1 MWAKP
6 PRATCVWLALL
17 LVGGWPAA
25 VQAQNSA
32 YLTLDLVQIRANA
45 LHGATI
51 RIVPKNATFL
61 GAGGGAGFE
70 LEDFVHAD
78 DWDSENGQ
86 LTAAAIAGEIRLNAA
101 GLSRITLQGAPA
113 GLSIASARLLARE
126 QPHSH
131 GRAIKGHRSAQI
143 TVAYTG
149 PGINAD
155 VAVTIAVKGGAD
167 GLLTYGNQQAG
178 YPGASCC
185 TAGFTIRTGTLTDG
199 VSVNPV
205 SLAVTERGGAEAG
218 YKVGLLTDP
227 GADVTITATVPAANT
242 SDLEVKAGTGAFGGA
257 ATLTFTH
264 GSGGNWTQ
272 AQTVTVRAKYDSD
285 TADESFNITHALS
298 VASGPYRSITPAPVA
313 VAVTDAGAGVPLS
326 FSAAAYR
333 ANEPASTTNA
343 AVGLTLLSTRPSA
356 TVVTVERTGGSAT
369 AGDDY
374 TAGPWTATIAAN
386 TTTGSVNIPL
396 RHDTV
401 DEPNET
407 VELRIRAS
415 SLPTG
420 VVPGSQ
426 GTATLT
432 ITDNDAT
439 SATLSGSGTV
449 KEDGSDSADLAVT
462 LGRKLAGGE
471 SVTAPLVIAG
481 AGITRKDYDIALKV
495 GGNYNQGVLLNTAS
509 PYSRWSPA
517 VVFTGSDVNTV
528 RVATLAV
535 TGKEDTRDEGVSE
548 TLTVNFG
555 SGDQAVS
562 SNLDRSSGTGAAG
575 TTASGSA
582 SVAITDNDQPP
593 SLAVSPDIIS
603 ARNLQDGGTATLTL
617 IPKNSTFFGGGGGGG
632 LNGGNPSAPYVFFD
646 DRNDRGEIPNT
657 EVRLSAT
664 GLSKISL
671 SGTSAFL
678 TISAGRLL
686 PIQYDVHGAE
696 QHRSVEI
703 DLSYAGPLITAD
715 DQVTV
720 AVDSDLL
727 RFGDQNGG
735 RPASQSARFTV
746 KPLDPNAGL
755 SIRETGSPAETVVG
769 ENGGTDR
776 YAVLLKTRPTHPV
789 TVTVTAGAGTL
800 VDGPDAGNAGTSTE
814 TLTFNPKGS
823 ALWSTPQTITVTGVD
838 DDIDN
843 AGNARTVM
851 IGHAA
856 SSNDHNYAINSAGSL
871 GVKVTDDDRAG
882 VTISHAAHTLAEHGG
897 VATYT
902 LKLDSQPLKA
912 VTITVDAGDGN
923 VVKVDGPDSA
933 TDFTNTE
940 ALTFTPSNW
949 RSAQQI
955 SIEGQNDDAVTY
967 LPRTATITHSIA
979 SPTLGDGRRYLPDMV
994 IAGVDVSVSDD
1005 DKPVL
1010 TLTEKNGNTEIGEG
1024 GSATFTVTS
1033 SDPAP
1038 SGGLPVT
1045 LPTLSFSGAYSGSLS
1060 VGTITIPANAT
1071 NVDFNVDIDDDRAD
1085 ALDGAFTVSLNTGTP
1100 YELGAA
1106 SSLKLAVTDND
1117 PTSVTLAGSP
1127 AGYLVEGGAKTL
1139 TLTLGRGLVKGE
1151 TLTAPL
1157 TFAGTAARNVDYRL
1171 TSTAA
1176 RGVAYNNLGS
1186 GSASVVFT
1194 GPAAGTTATVA
1205 TITFTATS
1213 DSVVGSTTDTVGI
1226 GLGTATNTG
1235 SGGGVTA
1242 TDNLPGFHI
1251 VDSVRPSEPIVTLSQ
1266 PDKTTLKEG
1275 GDAVE
1280 FDLLVSPPYFQQP
1293 FSLVTLELAGK
1304 AASGQ
1309 DYRLEAAS
1317 GGSVSSWAFF
1327 VNQGVSSM
1335 RLRLVPLADDRDEPN
1350 ESIVISVPDQLQV
1363 YRDAGNA
1370 AYTVSAP
1377 RSVRFTLTSATAP
1390 PPPPPPVETPGV
1402 TVSTASLDLAE
1413 GGSTGSY
1420 TVLLDSKP
1428 TANVTVTAASGD
1440 AAKVRV
1446 QAPGGNPGT
1455 SATLTFTPTTWNQ
1468 AQAVTVTPQDD
1479 ANADDE
1485 TVTITHAVSN
1495 TGGYG
1500 GVTAD
1505 SVTVTVDDDETPVVP
1520 PPSVSI
1526 APASANAVT
1535 EGAAATFTLTAS
1547 PAPQSAIT
1555 VNVNVMDSG
1564 SYADSG
1570 QAGSRQVTIG
1580 TGGSGTLTVTTDD
1593 DSADEPNGTLTAT
1606 VNSGTSYAPSNT
1618 NASAS
1623 ITVDD
1628 NDDPPP
1634 ATPVVS
1640 ISGGGVITEGG
1651 TATFNLSASP
1661 APPSTITVDVNVV
1674 DSGSF
1679 ADSGQAGA
1687 RQVTIGTGG
1696 SGTLTVTTDNDSAD
1710 EPNGTL
1716 TATVNSGTGYTPSD
1730 TNASASIS
1738 VNDDDDAIIP
1748 SACVSDALLQQVED
1762 YYDHNSITPPGYGH
1776 NWFRVLV
1783 AFGARTPADWTTDSR
1798 VIEPM
1803 TAASARVQEAI
1814 WFGWGP
1820 VADALECL
1828 EAVNPAPDPEVAIAG
1843 GSAVTE
1849 GGSATFTL
1857 TATPT
1862 PSTSITVN
1870 VNVADSGDFANSG
1883 QAGSRTVTIGAGGS
1897 GTLIVTTDNDS
1908 TDEPDGTLTATIA
1921 NGQGYTPSGTS
1932 ASASIAVSDNDDPP
1946 PPVVSITGGSA
1957 ITEGGAA
1964 TFTLTATPAPA
1975 SPITVNLNV
1984 VDSGNF
1990 ADGGQAGA
1998 RTATIGTN
2006 GSGTLTVT
2014 TDNDSTDEP
2023 SGTLTATIANGQ
2035 GYTPSNTN
2043 ASASI
2048 AVSDNDDAITP
2059 SPCVSDVL
2067 LQQVEDYYDHNS
2079 GNSPGYGE
2087 NWFRVLVAFGARTP
2101 ADWTADNRVITPMT
2115 AASAREREARWFGW
2129 GPVAD
2134 ALECI
2139 EGVSPDPDPAV
2150 TIAGGGAITEG
2161 GTATFTLTATPTP
2174 QSTTT
2179 VNISV
2184 VDSGSFA
2191 SSGQVG
2197 LRQVTIGTGGSG
2209 TLTVLTTNDSTDEPD
2224 GTLTATVTSGTGY
2237 TRSNTNASASISV
2250 TDNDDP
2256 PPATP
2261 VVSISGGGA
2270 ITEGGTATFNLSA
2283 SPAPQ
2288 GQITVNVNVADSG
2301 SFADSGQ
2308 TGSRRVTIGT
2318 GGSGTFTVTTA
2329 NDSTNEPNGS
2339 ISATVTSGTGYSV
2352 HSQNNSDSVTV
2363 NDNDL
2368 PPPRPAV
2375 SISGGSAITEG
2386 GSATFTLT
2394 ASPPPQGSIRVNVRV
2409 TQSGNFATSGQT
2421 GSRRI
2426 TIGASG
2432 TATFNVTTTNDSDD
2446 EPDGS
2451 VSAAVI
2457 GGTGYSVHSQ
2467 SNSDSVTV
2475 NDDDVVVP
2483 VIRVTSAQSSRTT
2496 DYEGATLKFTLH
2508 ADVAPGADLE
2518 VTVNVAEPGNA
2529 FVNTADAGA
2538 RQVTIPARQKQ
2549 ATLNVRTNDDSVEE
2563 DPASA
2568 TVTVTVQSGS
2578 GYTAASAPRNSA
2590 EATVHDNDGLPTLSI
2605 GDSSAQEGDEVYFQV
2620 TLSKPVAHE
2629 VRFSYYTETGHYQGR
2644 NYGTANSSSDYPYS
2658 SNNGTI
2664 YPGGRRFEIW
2674 IQTFDDSYDEGDETF
2689 TVILSRP
2696 EGATLDDGEA
2706 TGTIKN
2712 SDPLPDA
2719 WLARFGR
2726 AVAEQALDGI
2736 TARIGAVR
2744 KPARAAG
2751 FRSML
2756 AGRPIGQGPGA
2767 TAVGCTTPSGP
2778 NPPHPAVDPGAG
2790 DVGTPDHSHRP
2801 ENRGDGSYGSDG
2813 SGRPDG
2819 LEGRAKPVAGCPMDN
2834 SPDRTLGS
2842 TAPHAHNAGGI
2853 GAGSGHRA
2861 SIVSMVQGH
2870 GGPPPPHGDARG
2882 TALQQLLTGS
2892 NFTYT
2897 READAKGGVLGVW
2910 GRGSHANF
2918 NGAQEE
2924 LRLDGNLTTGL
2935 LGVDYA
2941 RGDWLLGVAITQAV
2955 GDGTYSGPNSAAGG
2969 VRSTLTAAV
2978 PYAAWRISERL
2989 DVWGAAGH
2997 GGGRMTLTSGVTT
3010 DRFATFLPFGQPA
3023 RRTTDLASPQGERL
3037 QTDLGWS
3044 MAALGL
3050 NGSLLGAAGAGP
3062 MLTWQSDAL
3071 WSRTTSDETE
3081 GMLAGAADVTRLRFG
3096 LEGSWRLRLG
3106 DHGLTP
3112 KLEVGVRHDGGDAE
3126 TGFGVEVGGGV
3137 AWLHPGLGLSLD
3149 LEGRTLIAHEANRRR
3164 DMGFSAALA
3173 FDPSP
3178 QSRQGPKL
3186 SLRQDFGGQVTG
3198 GLDALFAANPLV
3210 ERRGHEAD
3218 GRWTAE
3224 AAWGFPTFRGRF
3236 IGAPTL
3242 GYGVSTMDREY
3253 SIGWQLEP
3261 FEGTGRG
3268 LSFGLKLTRRES
3280 LMAPPAHGIGA
3291 ELRMRW

>member
-1 MWAKP
+1 M
-6 PRATCVWLALL
+6 RAAGQPWS
-17 LVGGWPAA
+17 
-25 VQAQNSA
+25 QAQNNSA
-32 YLTLDLVQIRANA
+32 YLTLDLVQIRASA
-45 LHGATI
+45 LHGA
-51 RIVPKNATFL
+51 RIKITPKNATFL
-61 GAGGGAGFE
+61 GAGGGAGFD
-70 LEDFVHAD
+70 LEDFVHPD
-78 DWDSENGQ
+78 DWDSESEQ
-86 LTAAAIAGEIRLNAA
+86 LTAAAIAGQIRLNAA
-101 GLSRITLQGAPA
+101 GISRITLQGAPA

-131 GRAIKGHRSAQI
+131 GRATKGHRSAQI
-143 TVAYTG
+143 TLAYTG

-155 VAVTIAVKGGAD
+155 VAVTVAVKGGAD
-167 GLLTYGNQQAG
+167 GLLSYGNQQAG

-199 VSVNPV
+199 VSVNPA
-205 SLAVTERGGAEAG
+205 SLAVTERGGAGAEAG
-218 YKVGLLTDP
+218 YQVGLLTDP
-227 GADVTITATVPAANT
+227 GANVTITATVPPTNT
-242 SDLEVKAGTGAFGGA
+242 SDIEVRAGSGSFGGA

-264 GSGGNWTQ
+264 GSSGNWTQ
-272 AQTVTVRAKYDSD
+272 AQTVTVRAKNDSD
-285 TADESFNITHALS
+285 TADESFNITHSLS

-343 AVGLTLLSTRPSA
+343 AVGLTLSSTRTSA

-386 TTTGSVNIPL
+386 TTTGTVNIPI
-396 RHDTV
+396 RHDTA

-407 VELRIRAS
+407 VELSIRAS

-426 GTATLT
+426 GRATLT

-439 SATLSGSGTV
+439 SVTLSGSGTV

-481 AGITRKDYDIALKV
+481 AGISRKDYDIALKA
-495 GGNYNQGVLLNTAS
+495 GGNYNRGVSLNTAS

-593 SLAVSPDIIS
+593 SLVVSPRIIS
-603 ARNLQDGGTATLTL
+603 VRNLQDGGRATLTL
-617 IPKNSTFFGGGGGGG
+617 TPKNSTFFGAGGGGG

-671 SGTSAFL
+671 SGRSALL

-703 DLSYAGPLITAD
+703 DLSYTGPPITAD

-720 AVDSDLL
+720 TVDSDLL

-735 RPASQSARFTV
+735 RPASQSARFTI

-800 VDGPDAGNAGTSTE
+800 VDGPDAGNAGASTE
-814 TLTFNPKGS
+814 TLTFNPTGS
-823 ALWSTPQTITVTGVD
+823 SLWSTPQTITVTGVD

-843 AGNARTVM
+843 AGNARTVT
-851 IGHAA
+851 IGHTA

-871 GVKVTDDDRAG
+871 SVKVTDDDRAG
-882 VTISHAAHTLAEHGG
+882 VTVSHAAHTLAENGG
-897 VATYT
+897 IATYT

-912 VTITVDAGDGN
+912 VTITVDAGDGS

-967 LPRTATITHSIA
+967 LPREATIAHSIA
-979 SPTLGDGRRYLPDMV
+979 SLALGDGRRYLPDMV
-994 IAGVDVSVSDD
+994 IAGVDVSVPDD

-1024 GSATFTVTS
+1024 GSAAFTVTS

-1038 SGGLPVT
+1038 RGGLPVT
-1045 LPTLSFSGAYSGSLS
+1045 LPTLTFSGGYSGSLS
-1060 VGTITIPANAT
+1060 AGTITIPAKAT
-1071 NVDFNVDIDDDRAD
+1071 SVDFSVDIDNDRAD
-1085 ALDGAFTVSLNTGTP
+1085 EPDGTFAVSLNAGTQ
-1100 YELGAA
+1100 YELGAT
-1106 SSLKLAVTDND
+1106 SSLELTVTDDD
-1117 PTSVTLAGSP
+1117 PTSVTLAGSSG
-1127 AGYLVEGGAKTL
+1127 GYLIEGGTRTL

-1151 TLTAPL
+1151 TLTMPL
-1157 TFAGTAARNVDYRL
+1157 TFAGTAVRNADYKL
-1171 TSTAA
+1171 TATPA
-1176 RGVAYNNLGS
+1176 RGVAYNNLNS

-1213 DSVVGSTTDTVGI
+1213 DSVVGSTTETVGI

-1235 SGGGVTA
+1235 SGGGVA
-1242 TDNLPGFHI
+1242 TTNNLPGFHI
-1251 VDSVRPSEPIVTLSQ
+1251 VDSVAPSEPIVTLSQ
-1266 PDKTTLKEG
+1266 PDNTTLKEG

-1280 FDLLVSPPYFQQP
+1280 FDLIVSPPYFQRP
-1293 FSLVTLELAGK
+1293 FSLVELELSGK
-1304 AASGQ
+1304 AHRGL
-1309 DYRLEAAS
+1309 DYRLEAVS
-1317 GGSVSSWAFF
+1317 GGSIGSASLY
-1327 VNQGVSSM
+1327 VNQSVSSM
-1335 RLRLVPLADDRDEPN
+1335 RLRLVPLADEQDEPN

-1377 RSVRFTLTSATAP
+1377 RSVKFTLTSATAP

-1420 TVLLDSKP
+1420 TVVLDSKP

-1446 QAPGGNPGT
+1446 QAPGGNPGA
-1455 SATLTFTPTTWNQ
+1455 SATLTFTPTTWDQ

-1520 PPSVSI
+1520 KPSVSI

-1547 PAPQSAIT
+1547 PAPRSAIT
-1555 VNVNVMDSG
+1555 VNVNVVDSG
-1564 SYADSG
+1564 SFADSG

-1580 TGGSGTLTVTTDD
+1580 TGGSGTLTVTTDND
-1593 DSADEPNGTLTAT
+1593 GTDEP
-1606 VNSGTSYAPSNT
+1606 
-1618 NASAS
+1618 
-1623 ITVDD
+1623 D
-1628 NDDPPP
+1628 
-1634 ATPVVS
+1634 
-1640 ISGGGVITEGG
+1640 
-1651 TATFNLSASP
+1651 
-1661 APPSTITVDVNVV
+1661 
-1674 DSGSF
+1674 
-1679 ADSGQAGA
+1679 
-1687 RQVTIGTGG
+1687 
-1696 SGTLTVTTDNDSAD
+1696 
-1710 EPNGTL
+1710 GTL
-1716 TATVNSGTGYTPSD
+1716 TATVNSGTGYTPSN

-1748 SACVSDALLQQVED
+1748 SACVSDALLQEVED
-1762 YYDHNSITPPGYGH
+1762 YYDHNSGTPPGYGH

-1783 AFGARTPADWTTDSR
+1783 AFGARTPADWTADGR

-1803 TAASARVQEAI
+1803 TATSARERQAS

-1828 EAVNPAPDPEVAIAG
+1828 EAVTPTPDPEVAIVG
-1843 GSAVTE
+1843 GGAITE

-1862 PSTSITVN
+1862 PSSTITVN
-1870 VNVADSGDFANSG
+1870 VNVVDSGDFANSG

-1908 TDEPDGTLTATIA
+1908 ADEPDGTLTATIA

-1946 PPVVSITGGSA
+1946 PPVVSIAGGNA

-1964 TFTLTATPAPA
+1964 IFTLTATPPPA
-1975 SPITVNLNV
+1975 NSITVNLNV
-1984 VDSGNF
+1984 VDGGNF
-1990 ADGGQAGA
+1990 ADSGQAGA
-1998 RTATIGTN
+1998 RTATIGTS

-2023 SGTLTATIANGQ
+2023 NGTLTATVTSGA
-2035 GYTPSNTN
+2035 GYAPSNSN

-2048 AVSDNDDAITP
+2048 SVNDNDDAIIP
-2059 SPCVSDVL
+2059 SACVPDAL

-2079 GNSPGYGE
+2079 SNSPGYGE
-2087 NWFRVLVAFGARTP
+2087 NWFRVLVAFGVRSP
-2101 ADWTADNRVITPMT
+2101 ADWTVDNRIITPMT
-2115 AASAREREARWFGW
+2115 AASAREREASWFGW

-2139 EGVSPDPDPAV
+2139 EGATPDPDPAI

-2161 GTATFTLTATPTP
+2161 GTATFTLTATPGP
-2174 QSTTT
+2174 QSTIT
-2179 VNISV
+2179 VNVSV

-2191 SSGQVG
+2191 SSGQAG
-2197 LRQVTIGTGGSG
+2197 SRQVTIGTGGSG
-2209 TLTVLTTNDSTDEPD
+2209 TLTVATTNDSTDEPN
-2224 GTLTATVTSGTGY
+2224 GSLTATVTSGTGY
-2237 TRSNTNASASISV
+2237 TPSNTNASASISV

-2288 GQITVNVNVADSG
+2288 GQITVNVNVLDSG
-2301 SFADSGQ
+2301 SFAASGQ
-2308 TGSRRVTIGT
+2308 AGSRQVTIGT
-2318 GGSGTFTVTTA
+2318 GGSGTLTVTTA
-2329 NDSTNEPNGS
+2329 NDSTDEPNGS
-2339 ISATVTSGTGYSV
+2339 ISATVTSGTGYTV

-2368 PPPRPAV
+2368 PPPTPAV

-2394 ASPPPQGSIRVNVRV
+2394 ASPPPQGSISVNVRV
-2409 TQSGNFATSGQT
+2409 TQSGNFARSGQT

-2451 VSAAVI
+2451 ISAEVI

-2467 SNSDSVTV
+2467 NHSDSVTV

-2518 VTVNVAEPGNA
+2518 VTVNVAETGNA
-2529 FVNTADAGA
+2529 FVNTADAGT
-2538 RQVTIPARQKQ
+2538 RRVTIPARQKQ

-2563 DPASA
+2563 DSSSSR
-2568 TVTVTVQSGS
+2568 VTVTVQSGS
-2578 GYTAASAPRNSA
+2578 GYTVASAPRNSA

-2605 GDSSAQEGDEVYFQV
+2605 ADSSAEEGDEVYFQV

-2644 NYGTANSSSDYPYS
+2644 NYGTAMSSSDYPYT

-2689 TVILSRP
+2689 TVVLRNIT
-2696 EGATLDDGEA
+2696 GATLDDGEA

-2712 SDPLPDA
+2712 TDPLPDA

-2736 TARIGAVR
+2736 TARIDAVR
-2744 KPARAAG
+2744 APTREAG
-2751 FRSML
+2751 FEGAL
-2756 AGRPIGQGPGA
+2756 AGRPLGRSQDRAVEGCAAAERPGPRESATDDRADGSSDLPGA
-2767 TAVGCTTPSGP
+2767 RCDASAVALPAEPETSGWASAP
-2778 NPPHPAVDPGAG
+2778 QAPGAELAFSQQPFG
-2790 DVGTPDHSHRP
+2790 FAGFG
-2801 ENRGDGSYGSDG
+2801 EQGAA
-2813 SGRPDG
+2813 G
-2819 LEGRAKPVAGCPMDN
+2819 L
-2834 SPDRTLGS
+2834 DR
-2842 TAPHAHNAGGI
+2842 
-2853 GAGSGHRA
+2853 
-2861 SIVSMVQGH
+2861 
-2870 GGPPPPHGDARG
+2870 GPPLHYADASAM
-2882 TALQQLLTGS
+2882 ALQRLLTGS
-2892 NFTYT
+2892 NFAYT
-2897 READAKGGVLGVW
+2897 RKADAKGGVLGFW
-2910 GRGSHANF
+2910 GRGSHSMF
-2918 NGAQEE
+2918 NGAEE
-2924 LRLDGNLTTGL
+2924 SLRLDGNLTTGM
-2935 LGVDYA
+2935 LGADYA
-2941 RGDWLLGVAITQAV
+2941 RGNWLVGMAITQTI
-2955 GDGTYSGPNSAAGG
+2955 GDGSYSSPDSGSGG

-2978 PYAAWRISERL
+2978 PYAAWNVSERL
-2989 DVWGAAGH
+2989 DLWGAAGY
-2997 GGGRMTLTSGVTT
+2997 GAGRMTLTSGGTA
-3010 DRFATFLPFGQPA
+3010 DRMGALPHFGRGSYPFVQGSYRA
-3023 RRTTDLASPQGERL
+3023 ADAQSPEGERL
-3037 QTDLGWS
+3037 QADMGWS
-3044 MAALGL
+3044 MAAFGL
-3050 NGSLLGAAGAGP
+3050 SSDLFGTAGAGP
-3062 MLTWQSDAL
+3062 GLALKSDAL
-3071 WSRTTSDETE
+3071 WTQATSGETE
-3081 GMLAGAADVTRLRFG
+3081 GMRAGAADVTRLRVG
-3096 LEGSWRLRLG
+3096 LEGSWTFRLG
-3106 DHGLTP
+3106 SSGITP
-3112 KLEVGVRHDGGDAE
+3112 RLEVGVRHDGGDAE
-3126 TGFGVEVGGGV
+3126 TGFGVEVGGGIG
-3137 AWLHPGLGLSLD
+3137 WLYPRFGLSLS
-3149 LEGRTLIAHEANRRR
+3149 LEGRTLLAHEANGRR
-3164 DMGFSAALA
+3164 DMGFSAALS

-3178 QSRQGPKL
+3178 QSRLGPRF
-3186 SLRQDFGGQVTG
+3186 SLRQDMGGQASG
-3198 GLDALFAANPLV
+3198 GLDALFASNPLAD
-3210 ERRGHEAD
+3210 RMGQEAAS
-3218 GRWTAE
+3218 RWTAE
-3224 AAWGFPTFRGRF
+3224 ASWGLPAFRGRF
-3236 IGAPTL
+3236 IGTPTL
-3242 GYGVSTMDREY
+3242 GYGLSVMGRDY

-3261 FEGTGRG
+3261 VEEASRE
-3268 LSFGLKLTRRES
+3268 LSLGLKLTRRES

>member
-1 MWAKP
+1 MFNFEDHFGKKNNVW
-6 PRATCVWLALL
+6 RAGVFCLLALL
-17 LVGGWPAA
+17 FAGGWSTA
-25 VQAQNSA
+25 VQAQNNSA

-51 RIVPKNATFL
+51 KITPKNATFL

-78 DWDSENGQ
+78 DWDSESGQ
-86 LTAAAIAGEIRLNAA
+86 LTAAAIAGEIRLNAT

-113 GLSIASARLLARE
+113 GLSIARAKLLARE

-131 GRAIKGHRSAQI
+131 GRASKGHRSAQI
-143 TVAYTG
+143 TLAYTG
-149 PGINAD
+149 SGINAD
-155 VAVTIAVKGGAD
+155 VAVTVAVQGGAD
-167 GLLTYGNQQAG
+167 GLLSYGNQRAG

-199 VSVNPV
+199 VSVNPA
-205 SLAVTERGGAEAG
+205 SLAVTERGGASAEAG

-242 SDLEVKAGTGAFGGA
+242 SDLEVKAGSGSFGGA

-272 AQTVTVRAKYDSD
+272 AQTVTVRAKDDSD
-285 TADESFNITHALS
+285 TTDESFNITHALS
-298 VASGPYRSITPAPVA
+298 VASGPYRTLTPAPVA

-333 ANEPASTTNA
+333 AHEPASTTNA
-343 AVGLTLLSTRPSA
+343 ALGLTLSSTRPSA

-374 TAGPWTATIAAN
+374 TAGPWTATIAAH
-386 TTTGSVNIPL
+386 TTNGTVNIPI
-396 RHDTV
+396 RHDTT

-407 VELRIRAS
+407 VELSIRAS

-439 SATLSGSGTV
+439 SVTLAGSGTV
-449 KEDGSDSADLAVT
+449 KEDGSDAADVAVT

-481 AGITRKDYDIALKV
+481 SGITRKDYDIGLKT
-495 GGNYNQGVLLNTAS
+495 GGNYNRGVSLNTAS

-535 TGKEDTRDEGVSE
+535 TGKEDTRDEGTSE

-555 SGDQAVS
+555 SGDKAVS
-562 SNLDRSSGTGAAG
+562 SNLDRPSGTGAAG

-593 SLAVSPDIIS
+593 SLVVSPRIIS
-603 ARNLQDGGTATLTL
+603 VRNLQNSGTATLTL
-617 IPKNSTFFGGGGGGG
+617 TPKNSTFFGAGGGGG

-671 SGTSAFL
+671 SGTSALL

-703 DLSYAGPLITAD
+703 DMSYTGPPITAD

-720 AVDSDLL
+720 TVDSDLL

-735 RPASQSARFTV
+735 RPASQSARFTI

-776 YAVLLKTRPTHPV
+776 YDVALKTRPTHPV

-814 TLTFNPKGS
+814 TLTFNPTGS
-823 ALWSTPQTITVTGVD
+823 ALWSTSQTITVTGVD

-856 SSNDHNYAINSAGSL
+856 SSNDHNYAVNDAGSL
-871 GVKVTDDDRAG
+871 SVKVTDDDRAG
-882 VTISHAAHTLAEHGG
+882 VTVSHAAHTLAENGG

-912 VTITVDAGDGN
+912 VTITVDAGDGS

-955 SIEGQNDDAVTY
+955 SIEGQNDNAVTY
-967 LPRTATITHSIA
+967 LPRSATIAHSIA
-979 SPTLGDGRRYLPDMV
+979 SLALGDGRRYLPDMA

-1010 TLTEKNGNTEIGEG
+1010 TLTEKNGNTEIREA

-1045 LPTLSFSGAYSGSLS
+1045 LPTLSFSGGYSGSLS
-1060 VGTITIPANAT
+1060 ASAITIPAKT
-1071 NVDFNVDIDDDRAD
+1071 TSVEFNVDIDDDRAD
-1085 ALDGAFTVSLNTGTP
+1085 EPDGTFAVALNAGTQ
-1100 YELGAA
+1100 YELGAT
-1106 SSLKLAVTDND
+1106 SSLELTVTDDD
-1117 PTSVTLAGSP
+1117 PTSVTLAGSSG
-1127 AGYLVEGGAKTL
+1127 GYLIEGGTRTL

-1151 TLTAPL
+1151 TLTMPL
-1157 TFAGTAARNVDYRL
+1157 TFAGTAVRNADYKL
-1171 TSTAA
+1171 TATPA
-1176 RGVAYNNLGS
+1176 RGVAYNNLNS
-1186 GSASVVFT
+1186 GSASLVFT
-1194 GPAAGTTATVA
+1194 GPATGATATA
-1205 TITFTATS
+1205 ASITFTATS
-1213 DSVVGSTTDTVGI
+1213 DSVVGSTTETVGI

-1235 SGGGVTA
+1235 SGGGVAT

-1251 VDSVRPSEPIVTLSQ
+1251 VDSIAPSEPIVTLSQ

-1280 FDLLVSPPYFQQP
+1280 FDLLVSPPYFLQP
-1293 FSLVTLELAGK
+1293 FSLVELELSGK
-1304 AASGQ
+1304 AVRGQ
-1309 DYRLEAAS
+1309 DYRLEVVS
-1317 GGSVSSWAFF
+1317 GGSIGSAALY

-1363 YRDAGNA
+1363 YRNAGNSP
-1370 AYTVSAP
+1370 YTVSAP
-1377 RSVRFTLTSATAP
+1377 RSVKFTLTSAAAP

-1420 TVLLDSKP
+1420 TVVLDSKP
-1428 TANVTVTAASGD
+1428 TANVTVTATSSD
-1440 AAKVRV
+1440 AAKIQV
-1446 QAPGGNPGT
+1446 QAPGGNPGA

-1468 AQAVTVTPQDD
+1468 TQAVTVTPQDD

-1520 PPSVSI
+1520 TPSVSI

-1547 PAPQSAIT
+1547 PAPQS
-1555 VNVNVMDSG
+1555 
-1564 SYADSG
+1564 
-1570 QAGSRQVTIG
+1570 Q
-1580 TGGSGTLTVTTDD
+1580 
-1593 DSADEPNGTLTAT
+1593 
-1606 VNSGTSYAPSNT
+1606 
-1618 NASAS
+1618 
-1623 ITVDD
+1623 
-1628 NDDPPP
+1628 
-1634 ATPVVS
+1634 
-1640 ISGGGVITEGG
+1640 
-1651 TATFNLSASP
+1651 
-1661 APPSTITVDVNVV
+1661 ITVDVNVV

-1679 ADSGQAGA
+1679 AGSGQAGS

-1716 TATVNSGTGYTPSD
+1716 TATVNSGTGYTPSNTNASASISVND
-1730 TNASASIS
+1730 NDDPPPATPVVSISGGGAITEGGTATFNLGASPAPQSTITVNVNVVDSGSFAGSAQAGSRQVTIGTGGSGTLTVTTDNDGSDEPNGTLTATVSSGTGYTPSNTNASASIS

-1748 SACVSDALLQQVED
+1748 SACVSDALLQQVEG
-1762 YYDHNSITPPGYGH
+1762 YYDHNSSTPPGYGH

-1783 AFGARTPADWTTDSR
+1783 AFGARSPSDWTADNR

-1803 TAASARVQEAI
+1803 TAASARVREAS

-1828 EAVNPAPDPEVAIAG
+1828 EAVNPAPDPEIAIAG

-1857 TATPT
+1857 TANPT
-1862 PSTSITVN
+1862 PSSTITVN
-1870 VNVADSGDFANSG
+1870 VNVVDSGDFANSG
-1883 QAGSRTVTIGAGGS
+1883 QAGSRTVTIGTGGS
-1897 GTLIVTTDNDS
+1897 GTLTVTTDNDS

-1921 NGQGYTPSGTS
+1921 NGTGYTPSNTN

-1946 PPVVSITGGSA
+1946 PPVVSIAGGSA
-1957 ITEGGAA
+1957 IAEGAA
-1964 TFTLTATPAPA
+1964 AIFTLTATPPPA
-1975 SPITVNLNV
+1975 SSITVNLNV

-1990 ADGGQAGA
+1990 ADSGQAGA
-1998 RTATIGTN
+1998 RTATIGAN
-2006 GSGTLTVT
+2006 GSGTLTIT

-2023 SGTLTATIANGQ
+2023 NGTLTATVTSGA
-2035 GYTPSNTN
+2035 GYAPSNSN

-2048 AVSDNDDAITP
+2048 SVNDNDDAIIP
-2059 SPCVSDVL
+2059 SACVSDAI

-2087 NWFRVLVAFGARTP
+2087 NWFRVLVAFGVRTP
-2101 ADWTADNRVITPMT
+2101 ADWTADNRAITPMT
-2115 AASAREREARWFGW
+2115 AASARAREASWFGW

-2139 EGVSPDPDPAV
+2139 EGAGPDPDPNPV
-2150 TIAGGGAITEG
+2150 ITIAGGSAISEG
-2161 GTATFTLTATPTP
+2161 GSATFTLTATPAP
-2174 QSTTT
+2174 QSTIT
-2179 VNISV
+2179 VNVSV

-2191 SSGQVG
+2191 GSGQAG
-2197 LRQVTIGTGGSG
+2197 SRQVTIGTGGSG
-2209 TLTVLTTNDSTDEPD
+2209 TLTVTTDNDSADEPN
-2224 GTLTATVTSGTGY
+2224 GTLTATVNSGTGY
-2237 TRSNTNASASISV
+2237 TPSNTNASASISV
-2250 TDNDDP
+2250 NDNDDP

-2270 ITEGGTATFNLSA
+2270 ITEGGTATFNLGA

-2288 GQITVNVNVADSG
+2288 STITVNVNVVDSG
-2301 SFADSGQ
+2301 SFAGSAQ
-2308 TGSRRVTIGT
+2308 AGSRQVTIGT
-2318 GGSGTFTVTTA
+2318 GGSGTLTVTTA
-2329 NDSTNEPNGS
+2329 NDSTDEPNGS
-2339 ISATVTSGTGYSV
+2339 ISATVRGGTGYSV

-2368 PPPRPAV
+2368 PPPTPAV
-2375 SISGGSAITEG
+2375 SISGGGAITEG
-2386 GSATFTLT
+2386 GTATFTLT
-2394 ASPPPQGSIRVNVRV
+2394 ASPPPQGSISVNVRV
-2409 TQSGNFATSGQT
+2409 TQSGNFATNGQT

-2451 VSAAVI
+2451 ISAAVI

-2529 FVNTADAGA
+2529 FINTADAGTH
-2538 RQVTIPARQKQ
+2538 RVTISAGEKK

-2563 DPASA
+2563 DSSSA
-2568 TVTVTVQSGS
+2568 RVTVTVQAGS
-2578 GYTAASAPRNSA
+2578 GYTVASAPRNEA

-2605 GDSSAQEGDEVYFQV
+2605 GDSEAAEGSEVYFEV
-2620 TLSKPVAHE
+2620 TLSKPVTHR
-2629 VRFSYYTETGHYQGR
+2629 VRFSYYTETGDYQGR
-2644 NYGTANSSSDYPYS
+2644 HYGSAESSTDYPYT
-2658 SNNGTI
+2658 SNNATI
-2664 YPGGRRFEIW
+2664 YPGGTRFEIW
-2674 IQTFDDSYDEGDETF
+2674 IPTFDDSHDEGNETF
-2689 TVILSRP
+2689 TVILRNP
-2696 EGATLDDGEA
+2696 EGATLEDGEA

-2712 SDPLPDA
+2712 SDPLPTA
-2719 WLARFGR
+2719 FLGRFGR
-2726 AVAEQALDGI
+2726 GLAEQAVGGI
-2736 TARIGAVR
+2736 TGRLKAGRTPGFQGQFLGRAPSGGENR
-2744 KPARAAG
+2744 EFDNAERARALSQDRAPAFAG
-2751 FRSML
+2751 NGMGGATGTGGSDLGSVDMNSRGRHGAGMTTLSAAGRLSPSGALSGPPLLSAPTRTLTLAEAL
-2756 AGRPIGQGPGA
+2756 AGSA
-2767 TAVGCTTPSGP
+2767 
-2778 NPPHPAVDPGAG
+2778 
-2790 DVGTPDHSHRP
+2790 
-2801 ENRGDGSYGSDG
+2801 
-2813 SGRPDG
+2813 
-2819 LEGRAKPVAGCPMDN
+2819 
-2834 SPDRTLGS
+2834 
-2842 TAPHAHNAGGI
+2842 
-2853 GAGSGHRA
+2853 
-2861 SIVSMVQGH
+2861 
-2870 GGPPPPHGDARG
+2870 
-2882 TALQQLLTGS
+2882 
-2892 NFTYT
+2892 FTYT
-2897 READAKGGVLGVW
+2897 RGADAAGGSFGLW
-2910 GRGSHANF
+2910 GRGMHATF
-2918 NGAQEE
+2918 NGSEGT
-2924 LRLDGNLTTGL
+2924 LSVDGTLTTGL
-2935 LGVDYA
+2935 IGADYA
-2941 RGDWLLGVAITQAV
+2941 RADWQAGLAVLLTGGKGSFKSETGHGTLDTSMTAFVPYAAKQAGRLSLWGAAGVGLGEMTLSETLTEVHSTESLRTDMGWQM
-2955 GDGTYSGPNSAAGG
+2955 AAGG
-2969 VRSTLTAAV
+2969 VRS
-2978 PYAAWRISERL
+2978 
-2989 DVWGAAGH
+2989 DV
-2997 GGGRMTLTSGVTT
+2997 GV
-3010 DRFATFLPFGQPA
+3010 FFGETGPE
-3023 RRTTDLASPQGERL
+3023 LALVG
-3037 QTDLGWS
+3037 
-3044 MAALGL
+3044 
-3050 NGSLLGAAGAGP
+3050 
-3062 MLTWQSDAL
+3062 DAQ
-3071 WSRTTSDETE
+3071 WTRTTSDKTR
-3081 GMLAGAADVTRLRFG
+3081 GLRAAEAQTTRLR
-3096 LEGSWRLRLG
+3096 
-3106 DHGLTP
+3106 
-3112 KLEVGVRHDGGDAE
+3112 VGVEGGWSLAFAEQSLRPTLEAGVRYDAGDAE
-3126 TGFGVEVGGGV
+3126 TGLGVDVG
-3137 AWLHPGLGLSLD
+3137 AALSWAHTRWGLAVEF
-3149 LEGRTLIAHEANRRR
+3149 EGRTLVLHEAKRFTHS
-3164 DMGFSAALA
+3164 GFSASLT
-3173 FDPSP
+3173 FDPDLASLL
-3178 QSRQGPKL
+3178 GP
-3186 SLRQDFGGQVTG
+3186 SLTLTHRLGGPSNG
-3198 GLDALFAANPLV
+3198 GMDALFAETLPGSGGNSNT
-3210 ERRGHEAD
+3210 G
-3218 GRWTAE
+3218 GQWQAE
-3224 AAWGFPTFRGRF
+3224 AAYGMALFRGRF

-3242 GYGVSTMDREY
+3242 GYALSGQSNDYRLGWRLSPAGVNSLPVSAEV
-3253 SIGWQLEP
+3253 GAV
-3261 FEGTGRG
+3261 
-3268 LSFGLKLTRRES
+3268 RRE
-3280 LMAPPAHGIGA
+3280 MTGA
-3291 ELRMRW
+3291 EADHGVTFNLRSQW